1 MQSRLPSRCRGK
13 VNRSNSFAPSSGFVI
28 PSEAEEPAVAL
39 SIIVGDRD
47 SPGLKAFEA
56 KLNPAT
62 IPNEFVIPSEAEEP
76 AVVLSMIDR

>member
-1 MQSRLPSRCRGK
+1 LPTS
-13 VNRSNSFAPSSGFVI
+13 SFVIHPCLSFIHEFVI